1 MKGIIINTETGDLK
15 VSGGTL
21 RVADCEHDIVERV
34 LVCVRG
40 ELKETPLIGGEATLL
55 YASGYDPLYAGRIR
69 RMLKAVGIDCR
80 NVTTTSEGVI
90 TIK

>member
-21 RVADCEHDIVERV
+21 QVAPCEHDIVERV

-40 ELKETPLIGGEATLL
+40 ELKETPLIGGEVTLL
-55 YASGYDPLYAGRIR
+55 SASGYDPFYAGRIR
-69 RMLKAVGIDCR
+69 SMLKAVGIDC
-80 NVTTTSEGVI
+80 TSVGITPDGII